1 MLASEHH
8 RDESQGGEE
17 ESPPPD
23 PEAGRRVTEFKVGD
37 KIAAAT
43 RTGNSNPAL
52 RVGVIERIHERTY
65 AIGARRFTIRTEDGR
80 AHIVSEDR
88 SVHIEADEH
97 HTMDELYEYRMVYNA
112 IAAQWFNDQGKAVK
126 SWYHHDG
133 EPCFGGGWF
142 IVCLNTPDGWATN
155 HYKAEHWD
163 LFQVPEVDLA
173 PEWDG
178 HTPAIA
184 LERLRNA
191 L

>member
-1 MLASEHH
+1 MI
-8 RDESQGGEE
+8 
-17 ESPPPD
+17 
-23 PEAGRRVTEFKVGD
+23 EFKVGD
-37 KIAAAT
+37 KIASAV
-43 RTGNSNPAL
+43 RSGNNNPAL

-65 AIGARRFTIRTEDGR
+65 AIGARRFTIRTDDGR

-88 SVHIEADEH
+88 SVHIERDEH

-112 IAAQWFNDQGKAVK
+112 MAANLMVQAGGTAVK
-126 SWYHHDG
+126 SLRHHDG
-133 EPCFGGGWF
+133 ELCFDGGWF
-142 IVCLNTPDGWATN
+142 IVCLYTLDGWVTN
-155 HYKAEHWD
+155 HYKQEHWN
-163 LFQVPEVDLA
+163 LFDIPEVETA